1 MHSCSLIS
9 RWSSGTVSTS
19 CNSRRIWIGVHV
31 PEWSPSPQNFEL
43 PRKTIAS
50 LVPLGKL
57 IIATETSPRRGTNS
71 FFATDGFQSCFVGRK
86 ILQSASDS
94 LQVGFMSRRL
104 LLVEVLNL
112 RMECCKNYNKTNKVN
127 KTEPK
132 RTMIKQATTT
142 TKKKTRTKKHAQRN
156 KTNTKDQ
163 KHQKKKKKQKTKGKS
178 TKSTSTSKNDKTTIT
193 RAHEPDSGP
202 N

>member
-19 CNSRRIWIGVHV
+19 CSSRRIWIGVHL

-86 ILQSASDS
+86 ILESASDS

-104 LLVEVLNL
+104 LLVLVRNV
-112 RMECCKNYNKTNKVN
+112 RIECCKHCNKTNKVN
-127 KTEPK
+127 KIEPK

-142 TKKKTRTKKHAQRN
+142 TTTTEEENTHKETRTKKQNKHKRSEAPKEKENKKIKDQR
-156 KTNTKDQ
+156 Q
-163 KHQKKKKKQKTKGKS
+163 KHQKHEHKQK
-178 TKSTSTSKNDKTTIT
+178 
-193 RAHEPDSGP
+193 
-202 N
+202 